1 MRKRNKKEQGFT
13 LIETMVAL
21 SILSF
26 TLLGMVSLIIIN
38 ITNAKHIEKNLIAGN
53 LAQEG
58 LEVVRAMR
66 DNDWLSGGDFGDFLS
81 GDGEYRVQW
90 DDMALRP
97 LDDNPDLDFDSD
109 SGMYNYGSGDATIF
123 KRKVFVKRIS
133 DAEISILVTVEWI
146 LRSGPIQLQAESH
159 LFDWF

>member
-21 SILSF
+21 FVLSF

-58 LEVVRAMR
+58 LEIVRAMR
-66 DNDWLSGGDFGDFLS
+66 DNNWLSGGDFGDFLP

-90 DDMALRP
+90 NDMALRP
-97 LDDNPDLDFDSD
+97 LGANPALDFDSD
-109 SGMYNYGSGDATIF
+109 SGMYSYDSGDATMF
-123 KRKVFVKRIS
+123 KRKVLVERIS
-133 DAEISILVTVEWI
+133 DEEIKVLVTVEWI
-146 LRSGPIQLQAESH
+146 LRTGPAQLQAESH